1 MTNGGQRIATAG
13 GAMLADPSVLG
24 NATEEILREEYW
36 RARGMLSVVSA
47 GRGAAWFVGPSDEPM
62 VLRHYRRGGFIAK
75 FSRDRYVW
83 LGENSVRAFAEWRL
97 LRQLVEQ
104 GLPVPVPVA
113 AGYQRSGCVYRCDL
127 LTRRIPDSK
136 TLSAE
141 LKDRELGEGTWGAV
155 GAVVKRLHNAGV
167 DHADLNAHNI
177 LLDRHGAV
185 SVIDFDRGRLRE
197 PGLWAARN
205 LERLHR
211 SLRKLNLPAGR
222 FAPACWNWLLAGYH

>member
-13 GAMLADPSVLG
+13 GAMLADPSLLG
-24 NATEEILREEYW
+24 NATEEILGEEYW
-36 RARGMLSVVSA
+36 RARGMLCAVSG
-47 GRGAAWFVGPSDEPM
+47 GRGAAWFVGSSDEPM

-75 FSRDRYVW
+75 FSRDRYLW
-83 LGENSVRAFAEWRL
+83 LGEDRVRAFAEWRL
-97 LRQLVEQ
+97 LAQLVKL

-113 AGYQRSGCVYRCDL
+113 AGYRRSGCAYRCDL
-127 LTRRIPDSK
+127 LTQRIPDSR

-141 LKDRELGEGTWGAV
+141 LKVRELGESNWGAI
-155 GAVVKRLHNAGV
+155 GAVVKRLHDAGV

-177 LLDRHGAV
+177 LLDAHGAV

-205 LERLHR
+205 LQRLHR
-211 SLRKLNLPAGR
+211 SLNKIHMPAGR
-222 FAPACWNWLLAGYH
+222 FTPVCWDWLLAGYH